1 MIIYI
6 KTIYITK
13 NLQQIL
19 LFRQTMEL
27 ETLQRRH
34 REELERFQQQQLQ
47 LLIQQQQQA
56 SALHHQHHPLLYHT
70 VATNAAAG
78 QLYHSKNLN

>member
-1 MIIYI
+1 MY
-6 KTIYITK
+6 
-13 NLQQIL
+13 
-19 LFRQTMEL
+19 RQTLEL
-27 ETLQRRH
+27 ETLQKRH

-70 VATNAAAG
+70 VATNISG
-78 QLYHSKNLN
+78 Q